1 MAQVGTE
8 ENISHQGTIVEEAT
22 SESLSEKG
30 KYSFVVGDGRF
41 RWAISEN
48 EQGAYEQ
55 EEAEEDSHQ
64 HTHEGG
70 HAHEHTAEEVK
81 LGVKLFFFFS
91 DRFLA
96 LHREQPD
103 KAKPRRNLEKLCRN
117 WV

>member
-22 SESLSEKG
+22 SESLSEK
-30 KYSFVVGDGRF
+30 
-41 RWAISEN
+41 EN

-96 LHREQPD
+96 LCREQPD
-103 KAKPRRNLEKLCRN
+103 KAKRRRNLEKLCRN